1 MSRRV
6 NYTVYNHGMAGMPR
20 LNHDLYKM
28 HLYFAKVS
36 VSTCMKFRKFFE
48 FTVRGNFAT
57 MGLSHFIPVLGTGG
71 SLHGLSLGTWS

>member
-6 NYTVYNHGMAGMPR
+6 NYTVYNHGRAYNPTGAGMPR

-36 VSTCMKFRKFFE
+36 VSIKLRNYDGRGFFKGNVFKFNKFM
-48 FTVRGNFAT
+48 A
-57 MGLSHFIPVLGTGG
+57 
-71 SLHGLSLGTWS
+71 